1 MLRTA
6 FPSMT
11 RFPGTTHAPWCR
23 SETCWK
29 DGRGPTAGLMPGSTT
44 ACKSGVGGSMLPMS
58 SPNDPIFMLH
68 HCNVDRIWASGS
80 YSTRP
85 RTSIRPAGA
94 AAMGHNFD
102 DVMIPWGRP
111 RGPAPGEPWAR
122 AQDVDRTRAR
132 RAEPPRAGNPYDTD
146 P

>member
-29 DGRGPTAGLMPGSTT
+29 DGRGPTAGLMPGSTNRVHVW
-44 ACKSGVGGSMLPMS
+44 VGGSMLPMS

-68 HCNVDRIWASGS
+68 HCNVDRIWAKWQLPAHVRGPVSG
-80 YSTRP
+80 
-85 RTSIRPAGA
+85 
-94 AAMGHNFD
+94 
-102 DVMIPWGRP
+102 P
-111 RGPAPGEPWAR
+111 RGRG
-122 AQDVDRTRAR
+122 DGT
-132 RAEPPRAGNPYDTD
+132 
-146 P
+146 